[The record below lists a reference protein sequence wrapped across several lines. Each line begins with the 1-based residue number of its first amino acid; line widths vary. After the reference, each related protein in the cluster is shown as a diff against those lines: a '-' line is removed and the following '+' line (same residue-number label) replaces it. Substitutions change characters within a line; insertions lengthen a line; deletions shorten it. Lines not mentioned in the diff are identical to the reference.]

1 MTDASV
7 ADAPLEAAPVSDAT
21 VPPGAAPVPRVHDV
35 AAARRPTGGFWS
47 RRATRVVGGALLPL
61 LLLAVWQYVTAGGLV
76 PPYQLPSP
84 ASVWDAAVDLWQRGD
99 LQTHV
104 AISVQRVLVG
114 FAIGALVALVGAAFV
129 GLSRAGDVLL
139 APTLAAIRA
148 VPSLAWVP
156 LLILWMKI
164 GEDSKITLIAI
175 GALVALVGA
184 AFVGL
189 SRAGDVLLAPTLAAI
204 RAVPSLAWVPLLILW
219 MRIGEDSKITL
230 IAIGAFFPVYT
241 TVAAALRHVDPQLV
255 EAGRAFG
262 LRGVRLLQSVQLPAV
277 VPAVMSG
284 LRLGLAQ
291 AWLFLV
297 AAELIASSMGLGFL
311 LTDSQNN
318 GRVDRILLAIVL
330 LALIGKLTD
339 SIVAVVEKQLLRR
352 LA

>member
-1 MTDASV
+1 MTDGWIGGTGTGPVTDHAGRPHRALNPFDDGDDPARDPDARPADEPPTPAPV
-7 ADAPLEAAPVSDAT
+7 LDAPADAHPRDDLPAGGDASPADPVRHAR
-21 VPPGAAPVPRVHDV
+21 VP
-35 AAARRPTGGFWS
+35 FWS
-47 RRATRVVGGALLPL
+47 RRATRVVGGAVLPL
-61 LLLAVWQYVTAGGLV
+61 LLLAAWQYVTTAGLV
-76 PPYQLPSP
+76 APYQLPSP
-84 ASVWDAAVDLWQRGD
+84 ASVWAAAVDLAGRGD
-99 LQTHV
+99 LATHV

-114 FAIGALVALVGAAFV
+114 FALGGGVALVVAAVV

-164 GEDSKITLIAI
+164 GEDSK
-175 GALVALVGA
+175 V
-184 AFVGL
+184 
-189 SRAGDVLLAPTLAAI
+189 
-204 RAVPSLAWVPLLILW
+204 
-219 MRIGEDSKITL
+219 TL
-230 IAIGAFFPVYT
+230 IAIGAFFPIYT

-262 LRGVRLLQSVQLPAV
+262 LRGVTLFRSVQLPAV
-277 VPAVMSG
+277 LPAVMSG
-284 LRLGLAQ
+284 LRLALAQ

-330 LALIGKLTD
+330 LALMGKLTD
-339 SIVAVVEKQLLRR
+339 SVVALAEKQLLRR
-352 LA
+352 FA